1 MLFLNNFWKGET
13 MMSKA
18 QIVVDTYD
26 ENRAKNA
33 SYKTRY
39 HEALSAAEYQG
50 GIEICNSNN
59 MPASCILFAPNLV
72 FKFPNRIFKFDDD
85 SYVNVTYGGA
95 GILTK
100 EDVARI
106 LTKEDLDDES

>member
-1 MLFLNNFWKGET
+1 MLFLNNWKGKT
-13 MMSKA
+13 MSKA

-50 GIEICNSNN
+50 GIEAWNTNN
-59 MPASCILFAPNLV
+59 RLPSCISSAPNQT

-95 GILTK
+95 NILTK

-106 LTKEDLDDES
+106 LTKEDLDVKS